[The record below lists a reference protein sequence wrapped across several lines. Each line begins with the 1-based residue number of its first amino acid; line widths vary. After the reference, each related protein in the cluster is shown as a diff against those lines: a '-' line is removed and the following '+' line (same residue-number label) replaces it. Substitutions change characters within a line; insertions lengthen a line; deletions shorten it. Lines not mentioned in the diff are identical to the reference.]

1 MFKQCQSKLKRI
13 SLPDTNKK
21 LSENDKS
28 VRLNAMRTMGTKIQD
43 LSRQFRSMQKQFV
56 KQLQGQNETGAQFY
70 GLDEREGES
79 ETMSLVQ
86 NKMVIPDRS
95 ADIQN
100 IVKSINDL
108 ASLFNELSVLVVE
121 QGSILDRID
130 YNVEETVNSMK
141 TGLKDLEKAESY
153 QKASY
158 STYCIGILIVVIV
171 ILTFMLLL
179 KYI

>member
-1 MFKQCQSKLKRI
+1 
-13 SLPDTNKK
+13 
-21 LSENDKS
+21 
-28 VRLNAMRTMGTKIQD
+28 
-43 LSRQFRSMQKQFV
+43 
-56 KQLQGQNETGAQFY
+56 
-70 GLDEREGES
+70 
-79 ETMSLVQ
+79 MSLVQ